1 MGGWN
6 RVYIEANKDA
16 NDPDFDLSLSADDS
30 TAGVT
35 ADNYFLNMANHWMQ
49 IGVIIERYTNAV
61 RFYRDGALYSTASLG
76 GSAQGAYTFTT
87 NFALGANRFDN
98 GNNQSFQNLSNKG
111 GGTDMTMDGMVRDF
125 AIMTYTGSAC
135 GNNVVGNQDGIIG
148 TLTASMDSLMSD
160 LYNDG
165 FHTHYKKVIES
176 QGFPSTT
183 VVTYLNFGRGELA
196 DIKDLG
202 DFGDLLPMAPYGN
215 TASGGDNSPLVE
227 LVPYAENSHNI
238 PFWSC
243 ETVRTNFMQVPNELP
258 SGSQEDPYWTN
269 IYCGDLGKNVFPA
282 NVMPA
287 CPDTNVANTI
297 AGREHDGVAKS
308 WTKYS
313 SKNPTVVRN
322 VFNRYNFE
330 RTTSEWTPI
339 SYAVDGPA
347 TIRQRATASFIDPN
361 SKPEGK

>member
-1 MGGWN
+1 
-6 RVYIEANKDA
+6 
-16 NDPDFDLSLSADDS
+16 
-30 TAGVT
+30 
-35 ADNYFLNMANHWMQ
+35 
-49 IGVIIERYTNAV
+49 
-61 RFYRDGALYSTASLG
+61 
-76 GSAQGAYTFTT
+76 
-87 NFALGANRFDN
+87 
-98 GNNQSFQNLSNKG
+98 
-111 GGTDMTMDGMVRDF
+111 
-125 AIMTYTGSAC
+125 
-135 GNNVVGNQDGIIG
+135 
-148 TLTASMDSLMSD
+148 
-160 LYNDG
+160 
-165 FHTHYKKVIES
+165 
-176 QGFPSTT
+176 
-183 VVTYLNFGRGELA
+183 A

-215 TASGGDNSPLVE
+215 TASGGDNNPLVE

-243 ETVRTNFMQVPNELP
+243 ERVKTNFMQVPNELP